1 MKIKQSDRVG
11 YGVAEKFPLSSCVP
25 FVASVLFA
33 SGASAGQG
41 DCSNLTAL
49 QIPDTTITSAEYVAA
64 ANGLPGYCDLLA
76 TVAPQTDVEVRL
88 PDDCISA
95 AAVLMVGSPT
105 STLPRCRP
113 GTRYRTT
120 SLWSDRTAV
129 IEQSAIPAPA
139 FPPTKR

>member
-88 PDDCISA
+88 PDDWS
-95 AAVLMVGSPT
+95 G
-105 STLPRCRP
+105 
-113 GTRYRTT
+113 RYLHFGGGGFDGR
-120 SLWSDRTAV
+120 
-129 IEQSAIPAPA
+129 IPN
-139 FPPTKR
+139 